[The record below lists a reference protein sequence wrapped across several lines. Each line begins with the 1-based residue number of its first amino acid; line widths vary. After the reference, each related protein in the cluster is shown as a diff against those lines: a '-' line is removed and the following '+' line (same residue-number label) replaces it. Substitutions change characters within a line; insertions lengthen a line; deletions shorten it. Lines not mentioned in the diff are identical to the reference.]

1 MSSPA
6 WVPSLISAPLCAG
19 TPMPHILPFLRDPGP
34 APPHCLTSSLHAT
47 ATCTWPF
54 LILLVLKSPMTS
66 MWPNPTEILNIAFSA
81 YHSLQIT
88 ISSQVSMASWA
99 MQLLW
104 AKESSVKGCSY
115 DPLSTCTQASWG
127 NEGLSPD
134 TGSWAVSTT
143 SLKLRRFKTK
153 LIWSWPFYFQI
164 VPDCHH
170 DEVLITSQTNAPAS
184 FLVHLTYSSST
195 FTQSWVNQLSED
207 RYDYIIPSRKEEERS

>member
-1 MSSPA
+1 MSTREQYPEPSGTRTHVETVWLILLSIAYNLRQLCPGTICFSNHPSDLLTLQSNQMSSPA

-153 LIWSWPFYFQI
+153 LIWS
-164 VPDCHH
+164 
-170 DEVLITSQTNAPAS
+170 
-184 FLVHLTYSSST
+184 
-195 FTQSWVNQLSED
+195 
-207 RYDYIIPSRKEEERS
+207 